1 MRRLCHN
8 TIVSWA
14 GVCPSETFCF
24 YRGQAQPALSRNT
37 SPVNFLLVHSPVVGP
52 STWRWVADALKEA
65 GHEAIVPNLVA
76 AAETGDPAR
85 FVEAA
90 AGAKEFDEPVVLVGH
105 SGAGAVLPSIAEG
118 LASWPHS
125 IVFVDAGVPPCEGV
139 FTAGGEFLATLQG
152 LATNGILPKW
162 SRWWDDG
169 VLEAIIH
176 DEHRRRDIA
185 VELPEVPLRLLAA
198 YVLLSEGYQSDADRA
213 SLLGWPVRERPGEH
227 LDIVNEGPAIAH
239 MLIDLAEHRERRRSD
254 GKPRA

>member
-1 MRRLCHN
+1 
-8 TIVSWA
+8 
-14 GVCPSETFCF
+14 
-24 YRGQAQPALSRNT
+24 
-37 SPVNFLLVHSPVVGP
+37 VNFLLVHSPVVGP

-185 VELPEVPLRLLAA
+185 VELPEVPLRLFETPINAPFGWCAHLAA